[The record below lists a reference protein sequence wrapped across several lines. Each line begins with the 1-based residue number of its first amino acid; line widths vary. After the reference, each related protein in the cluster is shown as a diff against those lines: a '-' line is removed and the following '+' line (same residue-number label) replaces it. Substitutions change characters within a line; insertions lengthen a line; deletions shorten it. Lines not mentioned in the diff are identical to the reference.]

1 MSQYTTPTL
10 TIDAPNGTS
19 YAYRRFGRQGGV
31 PVVFMQHFRGN
42 LDGWDPAL
50 VDDIAAEREV
60 ILFDA
65 SGIAGST
72 GVTPRTFRD
81 FGRDAL
87 AFIDALGLDL
97 IDLFGFSIGGFGA
110 QEAALLRPQLV
121 RRLILAG
128 TGPQGGR
135 DMHGWNDTI
144 RGHAYRE
151 AQDAEDAIYLFFT
164 GSDRSRA
171 RGAEFLGRVY
181 TRTEGRDA
189 EVSRAAWEAQAE
201 AILDWGIPDSSKL
214 ARLSGITAPT
224 LVANGD
230 NDIMVP
236 TVNSFLLAGHLPD
249 ARLVIYPD
257 ANHGFL
263 FEFPHEFASEVNAFL
278 AD

>member
-10 TIDAPNGTS
+10 TLDAPNGTS
-19 YAYRRFGRQGGV
+19 YAYRRFGKEGGV

-42 LDGWDPAL
+42 IDGWDPAL
-50 VDDIAAEREV
+50 IDDIAAEREV

-72 GVTPRTFRD
+72 GTVPRTFRD

-87 AFIDALGLDL
+87 AFIDALSLSVV
-97 IDLFGFSIGGFGA
+97 DLFGFSIGGFGA
-110 QEAALLRPQLV
+110 QEVALLRPQLV

-135 DMHGWNDTI
+135 DMHGWNEII
-144 RGHAYRE
+144 RGHAYRDV
-151 AQDAEDAIYLFFT
+151 QGAEDALYLFFT
-164 GSDRSRA
+164 DSDVSQA
-171 RGAEFLGRVY
+171 RGEEFLGRIY

-189 EVSRAAWEAQAE
+189 TVSLAARDAQAE
-201 AILDWGIPDSSKL
+201 AIIDWGIPDLGKL
-214 ARLSGITAPT
+214 ARLAGITAPT

-236 TVNSFLLAGHLPD
+236 TVNSYLLAGHIPN
-249 ARLVIYPD
+249 ARLVIYPS

-263 FEFPHEFASEVNAFL
+263 FEFPHEFAAEVNAFL
-278 AD
+278 AE

>member
-19 YAYRRFGRQGGV
+19 YAYRRFGKQGGV

-135 DMHGWNDTI
+135 EMHGWNEAI
-144 RGHAYRE
+144 RSHAYRDIQN
-151 AQDAEDAIYLFFT
+151 ADDAIYLFFAD
-164 GSDRSRA
+164 SDKSRA

-189 EVSRAAWEAQAE
+189 EVSRAAWEAQGE
-201 AILDWGIPDSSKL
+201 AILDWGIPDTGKL
-214 ARLSGITAPT
+214 DRLAGIAAPT

-278 AD
+278 AA

>member
-72 GVTPRTFRD
+72 GVTPRTFRE

-110 QEAALLRPQLV
+110 QEAALLRPHLV

-201 AILDWGIPDSSKL
+201 AILDWGIPDTSKL